1 MQPRN
6 VPCGA
11 LAKDSNT
18 SRFRDQPF
26 KTAATKS
33 ARTLPTECL
42 KQQEKLLQPRNV
54 PCGALAKDS
63 STSRFRD
70 QPFKTAATKSARTL
84 PTECLKQLVSSRKNL
99 GEHLPERYRAYGMP
113 QKASLQQ
120 GELLQPRNVP
130 CGALAKDSNTSRF
143 RDQPFKTAATKTART
158 LPTECLK
165 QLVSSRKNLGEHL
178 PERYLRNARKS

>member
-1 MQPRN
+1 MRVKESMSSTISVILDLKAYSAFILQQSNGEKSWRALARTLPTECPKHPNVTFGMNEKASLQQGKLLQQRN

-33 ARTLPTECL
+33 AR
-42 KQQEKLLQPRNV
+42 
-54 PCGALAKDS
+54 
-63 STSRFRD
+63 
-70 QPFKTAATKSARTL
+70 
-84 PTECLKQLVSSRKNL
+84 
-99 GEHLPERYRAYGMP
+99 M
-113 QKASLQQ
+113 
-120 GELLQPRNVP
+120 
-130 CGALAKDSNTSRF
+130 
-143 RDQPFKTAATKTART
+143 

>member
-1 MQPRN
+1 MPEKASLQQGKLLQQRN

-33 ARTLPTECL
+33 TRTLPTECL
-42 KQQEKLLQPRNV
+42 KQLVSSRKNLGEHLPERTYGMPEKASLQRGELLQPRNV

-63 STSRFRD
+63 NTSRFRD

-99 GEHLPERYRAYGMP
+99 GEHLPERY
-113 QKASLQQ
+113 
-120 GELLQPRNVP
+120 
-130 CGALAKDSNTSRF
+130 
-143 RDQPFKTAATKTART
+143 
-158 LPTECLK
+158 
-165 QLVSSRKNLGEHL
+165 
-178 PERYLRNARKS
+178 LRNARKS

>member
-1 MQPRN
+1 MPEKASLHKGKLLQQRN

-11 LAKDSNT
+11 LAKDSN
-18 SRFRDQPF
+18 
-26 KTAATKS
+26 
-33 ARTLPTECL
+33 
-42 KQQEKLLQPRNV
+42 
-54 PCGALAKDS
+54 
-63 STSRFRD
+63 TSRFRD

-99 GEHLPERYRAYGMP
+99 GEHLPERYLRNARKTG
-113 QKASLQQ
+113 LQQ
-120 GELLQPRNVP
+120 GKLLQQRNVP

-143 RDQPFKTAATKTART
+143 RDQPFKTAATKSART